1 MANFHCHKH
10 FPNNYISDNHPS
22 HGLKLRPTC
31 SAWNTL
37 VKILEQMSMVNFMYY
52 SLGTTA
58 EGFVPSPHPL
68 KDNKHFNILSV
79 NLTKESRNKSESQDL
94 TPSSRVHA
102 CGTRRGGCGR
112 ASILSVMP
120 NAAPETHVLYPLTR
134 DSPSGSLCWSTARD
148 CLRCPS

>member
-1 MANFHCHKH
+1 
-10 FPNNYISDNHPS
+10 
-22 HGLKLRPTC
+22 
-31 SAWNTL
+31 
-37 VKILEQMSMVNFMYY
+37 MSMVNFMYY

-112 ASILSVMP
+112 ASIFSVMP
-120 NAAPETHVLYPLTR
+120 NVAPNTHVLYPLTR
-134 DSPSGSLCWSTARD
+134 DSP
-148 CLRCPS
+148 